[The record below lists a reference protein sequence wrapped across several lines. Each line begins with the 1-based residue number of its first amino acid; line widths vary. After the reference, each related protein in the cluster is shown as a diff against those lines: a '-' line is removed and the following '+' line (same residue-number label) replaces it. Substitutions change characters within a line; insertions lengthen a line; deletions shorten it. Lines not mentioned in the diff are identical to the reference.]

1 LSTEFSRGTPSYRA
15 PELIAEVSTFSNKV
29 DIWGLGC
36 ILFELAVKR
45 KAFTDDW
52 AVRDYAERKQKL
64 VVLLQY
70 FVNER
75 QTPLTNLI
83 HEMLQVNPRL
93 RPTAQQLHAVFTNLL
108 KPAPLTPTHESESPL
123 FSKIYRPLSD
133 NLGSNKEHNVM

>member
-1 LSTEFSRGTPSYRA
+1 M
-15 PELIAEVSTFSNKV
+15 
-29 DIWGLGC
+29 
-36 ILFELAVKR
+36 KR

-70 FVNER
+70 FVNEI

-108 KPAPLTPTHESESPL
+108 KPAPLTLTHESESPL